1 MRQFR
6 WNILSSGEVQLW
18 GFYASGL
25 KEKLQAKL
33 FESYSLNSYHLALSV
48 NIHGYVYAF

>member
-6 WNILSSGEVQLW
+6 WNVLSSGKVQLW

-25 KEKLQAKL
+25 EEELQGKL
-33 FESYSLNSYHLALSV
+33 FESYGLNPYHLALSV
-48 NIHGYVYAF
+48 KIHGYVHAF